1 MSRRFSPEELAS
13 CRCKPEQIAGLAFAA
28 DCPLHGSAR
37 YEDIAPRLAG
47 EATEQVGGTAR
58 WNAGKE
64 RSDGTAQVYAPSYG
78 PLRRVVPI
86 AETSAVCAA
95 LIAYHHP
102 ARVVAL
108 AAVVA
113 RLRERAAEGHARECM
128 RRFRPETMAC
138 KCGHEADVE
147 ALRRLDE
154 EA

>member
-47 EATEQVGGTAR
+47 EATQGPWR
-58 WNAGKE
+58 AGDVE
-64 RSDGTAQVYAPSYG
+64 TWHVFAPSTHEDAMG
-78 PLRRVVPI
+78 PERVLLRMNAHFPF
-86 AETSAVCAA
+86 AADAA

-113 RLRERAAEGHARECM
+113 RLRERVAEGHARECM
-128 RRFRPETMAC
+128 KRFRPETMAC
-138 KCGHEADVE
+138 KCGHEDDVE